1 MSKRLPTPRLLSL
14 SLLLL
19 CSPVLACG
27 PDFPVSLLDQRQQ
40 ALSDLPE
47 GSFEYEVSRLV
58 DMSAFRYTPVEERWY
73 SEPQGLR
80 PADAEGLSEAQQQQV
95 LQLRELATAD
105 AVLARAEGLPL
116 AVAHY
121 TAGAVAWHARDLDA
135 AQAEFEAVRALPIE
149 QRGNHGPMAA
159 YMLGRLYQGEASQ
172 ARYAELRAEV
182 QAGAPDP
189 LGLAVASYGEEAQAL
204 LHAGEYP
211 RAVELYAQ
219 QAALGSSSGRMSL
232 LFVARRLA
240 PDAQA
245 RAELLDTSSGRGL
258 LLAYLFAR
266 SFELPPVLPAAGDE
280 IQAFDPWDSPRSG
293 PDSASV
299 LTVFAELD
307 AALSS
312 SDPVRDRLAAIAYRA
327 GRFDQAER
335 VLGEADSGLAQW
347 LRAKLALRRGDEQAA
362 AAAYAMAIRA
372 AGDGEVWTAR
382 PEEIDLYRPSE
393 APVDTRCRIQGEAG
407 ILALSRN
414 DYLQAMELFYAS
426 SARYWTDAA
435 YIAERVLTL
444 DELHGFVM
452 RVAPEPMP
460 AQEVSW
466 VMGPQAYAPTL
477 RGVLARRLLREGRGR
492 DALGFF
498 DDEAMRE
505 KATRYVEAR
514 AAMQRGD
521 GVSRARAGF
530 EAAELARWQGMDL
543 LGYQLAPD
551 YAEYA
556 GMFDPGERWIHVQK
570 PGQSEWDWQLVR
582 AEPDPLAGPGERAR
596 MDASGPVP
604 AHRYHYRGL
613 AANLAEAAA
622 EHLPPRSQAYAAV
635 MCQATRYVLNTE
647 HPRSQQLYRRY
658 LREGAYVPWG
668 ARFGQEC
675 PAPDFGKVERELRAA
690 KIAQMKRIATWALPP
705 ILLAGG
711 VVLWWRRR
719 RPAAK

>member
-1 MSKRLPTPRLLSL
+1 MSKRPPMPRLLGL

-27 PDFPVSLLDQRQQ
+27 PDFPVSLLGQRQH
-40 ALSDLPE
+40 ALNDLPE

-58 DMSAFRYTPVEERWY
+58 DMSAFRFKPVEERWY

-80 PADAEGLSEAQQQQV
+80 PADAEGLSEAQRRQV
-95 LQLRELATAD
+95 LRLRELATAD
-105 AVLARAEGLPL
+105 EVLAQAEGLPP

-135 AQAEFEAVRALPIE
+135 ARTELETVRALPIG

-159 YMLGRLYQGEASQ
+159 YMLGRLYRGEESKAM
-172 ARYAELRAEV
+172 YAELRAEV

-189 LGLAVASYGEEAQAL
+189 LGLAVASYGEEAQYL
-204 LHAGEYP
+204 LFAGEYA

-232 LFVARRLA
+232 LFVARKLVPNA
-240 PDAQA
+240 DA
-245 RAELLDTSSGRGL
+245 RAQLIGTPTGRGL

-266 SFELPPVLPAAGDE
+266 SFELPPALPAPGEAVQ
-280 IQAFDPWDSPRSG
+280 IYDPWQGVHGSA
-293 PDSASV
+293 DSASV
-299 LTVFAELD
+299 LALFVELD
-307 AALSS
+307 AMLAA
-312 SDPVRDRLAAIAYRA
+312 SDPARDRLAAIAYRA
-327 GRFDQAER
+327 GRFDEAER
-335 VLGEADSGLAQW
+335 ALGEADSGLAQW

-362 AAAYAMAIRA
+362 AAAYAVAIRA

-382 PEEIDLYRPSE
+382 PEEIDRYRPSE
-393 APVDTRCRIQGEAG
+393 APLDTRCRIQGEAG

-435 YIAERVLTL
+435 YVAERVLTA
-444 DELHGFVM
+444 DELRGFVM
-452 RVAPEPMP
+452 RAAPQPLP
-460 AQEVSW
+460 AQRVSW
-466 VMGPQAYAPTL
+466 VMVTQAYAPTL

-492 DALGFF
+492 EALDFF
-498 DDEAMRE
+498 DDEALRE

-514 AAMQRGD
+514 EAMQRGNR
-521 GVSRARAGF
+521 VSRARAGF

-543 LGYQLAPD
+543 LGYQLMPD

-556 GMFDPGERWIHVQK
+556 GLFNPGEHWIEVQE
-570 PGQSEWDWQLVR
+570 PGQSERDWLRVPAQV
-582 AEPDPLAGPGERAR
+582 DPLAGPGERAR
-596 MDASGPVP
+596 MEASSPAP

-622 EHLPPRSQAYAAV
+622 EQLPPRSQAYAAV
-635 MCQATRYVLNTE
+635 MCQATRYVLNTQYE
-647 HPRSQQLYRRY
+647 RSQQLYRRY

-675 PAPDFGKVERELRAA
+675 PAPDFDKVERELRAA

-705 ILLAGG
+705 LLLAGLA
-711 VVLWWRRR
+711 VLWWRRR
-719 RPAAK
+719 RPAR